1 MSTLTDD
8 TLSLLQQAATE
19 ARGLAIDAIDACSS
33 GPGLPLGCAEMGAAL
48 FGNHLLN
55 YDPASPKWLNRDRFI
70 LSGAWLHVY
79 LFLVTSCGLRALFG
93 ASEAVSPIGF
103 GNAGGILSSATPS
116 VWRRRQVL

>member
-33 GPGLPLGCAEMGAAL
+33 GHLGLPLGCAEMGAAL

-70 LSGAWLHVY
+70 LSGGMAPC
-79 LFLVTSCGLRALFG
+79 LFILGSILRVTS
-93 ASEAVSPIGF
+93 SPW
-103 GNAGGILSSATPS
+103 SK
-116 VWRRRQVL
+116 